1 VKRSQMIKSTFFFL
15 VCWLIGTPCVWGQSG
30 HTAKLIEG
38 AKREKEVVIYGTMDL
53 RVANLLND
61 KFREKYPFLDV
72 KFNRFG
78 SGNLVPRTL
87 AEVRAGRH
95 LSDIL
100 QTNSLGLHFLRRE
113 GVLGYYVSPEDR
125 FYPKEFKDQGYWTTT
140 NMNVHVL
147 AYNTKLMTRERLP
160 RTYEDLLNPV
170 WRGKMVLDASEQW
183 FALMVQIMGK
193 DKGLKYIAAL
203 AKQNVLLRRESS
215 ALRAQLIAAG
225 EAPMDIDSTLGPVD
239 QLKKRGAPIDWF
251 TVGPVPVVTS
261 AHGVASRP
269 LHPNAA
275 RLYVDFVLSQAG
287 QRLVLDIGRQVA
299 RTDLLR
305 EQESI
310 KNLQLVPLDPAS
322 GENMDY
328 YARQIKEIFYQ

>member
-1 VKRSQMIKSTFFFL
+1 
-15 VCWLIGTPCVWGQSG
+15 
-30 HTAKLIEG
+30 
-38 AKREKEVVIYGTMDL
+38 
-53 RVANLLND
+53 
-61 KFREKYPFLDV
+61 
-72 KFNRFG
+72 
-78 SGNLVPRTL
+78 
-87 AEVRAGRH
+87 
-95 LSDIL
+95 
-100 QTNSLGLHFLRRE
+100 
-113 GVLGYYVSPEDR
+113 
-125 FYPKEFKDQGYWTTT
+125 
-140 NMNVHVL
+140 
-147 AYNTKLMTRERLP
+147 
-160 RTYEDLLNPV
+160 
-170 WRGKMVLDASEQW
+170 MVLDASEQW

-203 AKQNVLLRRESS
+203 AKQNVLLRHESS
-215 ALRAQLIAAG
+215 AMRAQLIAAG

-275 RLYVDFVLSQAG
+275 RLYVDFVLSQEG